1 MGNKQRE
8 RSLAQKFVSHSAEHP
23 FAGSGMATSTVLS
36 FTLAAATISRATPP
50 VLRYQRRN
58 DIYKQARN
66 MRIEQA
72 GMFGGGVK
80 RDAIGIGSLKAQQ
93 NILDQS
99 FLPVLARAR

>member
-1 MGNKQRE
+1 
-8 RSLAQKFVSHSAEHP
+8 
-23 FAGSGMATSTVLS
+23 
-36 FTLAAATISRATPP
+36 
-50 VLRYQRRN
+50 
-58 DIYKQARN
+58 

-93 NILDQS
+93 NILDHS